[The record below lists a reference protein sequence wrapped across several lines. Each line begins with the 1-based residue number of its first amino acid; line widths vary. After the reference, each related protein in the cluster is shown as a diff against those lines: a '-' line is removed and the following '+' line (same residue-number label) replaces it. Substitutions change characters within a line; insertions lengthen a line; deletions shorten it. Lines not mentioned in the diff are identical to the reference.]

1 MKIGDYVRT
10 KYDIAKCINAI
21 PIREN
26 SFLYEFDREVYED
39 TVFLTASELE
49 KYKTSPNIIDLIEV
63 GDYVNGYLVK
73 YVSDDGVY
81 IDIPFVDSES
91 IGCNVDLIRTEE
103 IETILTKE
111 QFGSLEYKIGE

>member
-63 GDYVNGYLVK
+63 GDYVNGTIVTKVVL
-73 YVSDDGVY
+73 
-81 IDIPFVDSES
+81 
-91 IGCNVDLIRTEE
+91 NE
-103 IETILTKE
+103 IECKYIELDYTYNKRGIRE
-111 QFGSLEYKIGE
+111 KI

>member
-1 MKIGDYVRT
+1 MKVGDYVRT
-10 KYDIAKCINAI
+10 KNDGIQKIVKVT
-21 PIREN
+21 EN
-26 SFLYEFDREVYED
+26 NCLYITCTAGFDYH
-39 TVFLTASELE
+39 
-49 KYKTSPNIIDLIEV
+49 TSLDEEIIGQPSTNIIDLIEV

-103 IETILTKE
+103 IETIVTKE
-111 QFGSLEYKIGE
+111 RFENMEYKVVE